1 MPNVKM
7 CIFKCNLLVLFKY
20 FGIYALLHDSSEIIK
35 RAVSG
40 LSLTVQ
46 MVEVDIG
53 FRT

>member
-1 MPNVKM
+1 MLKCVFLNVTSS
-7 CIFKCNLLVLFKY
+7 FPLNTLVFMH
-20 FGIYALLHDSSEIIK
+20 FSSEIIK